1 MQEKVFDFLM
11 SFGLSA
17 KAMILF
23 LSALPVTELR
33 ASIPIG
39 IVVLKQGVGTVLLF
53 SILGNILPI
62 APIYFFLEPVS
73 RRLSR
78 TACMKNFFEWLF
90 KKAKDK
96 SGIIVK
102 YEVFGLMIFVSIP
115 LPGTGEWT
123 GCMIASL
130 LRMRFIPAFIGNAT
144 GVVLAAIIVTVLTVI
159 GQSSI
164 ANFLYKG

>member
-73 RRLSR
+73 MRLSR
-78 TACMKNFFEWLF
+78 TACMKIFFEWLF

-96 SGIIVK
+96 SGII
-102 YEVFGLMIFVSIP
+102 P
-115 LPGTGEWT
+115 
-123 GCMIASL
+123 
-130 LRMRFIPAFIGNAT
+130 
-144 GVVLAAIIVTVLTVI
+144 VVLFDNAPNFNKNEQVEVI
-159 GQSSI
+159 GDVSEFNNQLQLTAKTI
-164 ANFLYKG
+164 KTI